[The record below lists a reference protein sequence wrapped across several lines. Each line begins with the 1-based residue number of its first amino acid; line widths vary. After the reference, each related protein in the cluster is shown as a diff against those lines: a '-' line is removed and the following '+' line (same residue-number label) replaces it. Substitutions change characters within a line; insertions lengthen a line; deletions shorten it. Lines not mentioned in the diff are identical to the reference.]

1 VIRLTLNRAG
11 SPRRPFCDG
20 ISRRNFLS
28 IGSLGLAGLTLPN
41 LLRAEQAR
49 PSATGQRSVIM
60 VYLSGG
66 LSHQD
71 TFDLKPNAPAEIRG
85 EFKPIASNVPGLQV
99 GELLPKL
106 SQTMHRIALLR
117 SLVGFRDEHTSFQ
130 NLTGFPMDEAIRD
143 RVPNVGCVVT
153 KALGSTD
160 PELPAYTDLFPIMQH
175 RPYNIPGSG
184 YLGRGADGVKVE
196 EQTLALMKLRELAPG
211 QLDDRRSLLHS
222 IDQFRR
228 DYDARAVAGMETS
241 YERAFNI
248 LTSSKMLEALD
259 ITQEPIGLRDRYG
272 HGSKQHIGDG
282 APMWN
287 DQLLAAR
294 RLVEA
299 GVRFVSVAY
308 GFWDTHG
315 NNFGHL
321 RQHLP
326 LFDAGISALINDI
339 YDRGLD
345 REVMVIVWGEF
356 GRTPKINANGGR
368 DHWAPVNS
376 ALIAGGG
383 CKVGQVIGS
392 TDSLGAYALDRPIH
406 FREVLATMYQHLGID
421 PTTFLR
427 DISNRPVP
435 VLAGQHEPIREIIA

>member
-1 VIRLTLNRAG
+1 VIRLPSNCHRFA
-11 SPRRPFCDG
+11 DG
-20 ISRRNFLS
+20 LSRRNVLTL
-28 IGSLGLAGLTLPN
+28 GSLGLAGMSLPN
-41 LLRAEQAR
+41 LLRAESS
-49 PSATGQRSVIM
+49 PLGNNSPRSVIM

-71 TFDLKPNAPAEIRG
+71 TFDLKPRAPAEIRG
-85 EFKPIASNVPGLQV
+85 EFKPIDSSVPGLQV

-106 SQTMHRIALLR
+106 SKTMHRIALLR

-130 NLTGFPMDEAIRD
+130 NLTGCPMDIAIRD

-153 KALGSTD
+153 KALGAVD
-160 PELPAYTDLFPIMQH
+160 PQIPAYADLFPIMQH

-211 QLDDRRSLLHS
+211 QLDDRRQLLSSL
-222 IDQFRR
+222 DQFRR
-228 DYDARAVAGMETS
+228 DYDTKAASGMETN
-241 YERAFNI
+241 YQRAFDI

-259 ITQEPIGLRDRYG
+259 ITREPLAVRDRYG
-272 HGSKQHIGDG
+272 HGSNRHIGDG

-321 RQHLP
+321 REHLP
-326 LFDAGISALINDI
+326 LFDAGISALIHDI

-345 REVMVIVWGEF
+345 KDVLVIVWGEF

-376 ALIAGGG
+376 ALLAGGNLR
-383 CKVGQVIGS
+383 VGQVIGS

-406 FREVLATMYQHLGID
+406 FREVFATMYRHLGIGPD
-421 PTTFLR
+421 SFLK
-427 DISNRPVP
+427 DIAGRPVP
-435 VLAGQHEPIREIIA
+435 VLAGEHEPIREVIG

>member
-1 VIRLTLNRAG
+1 MIRLPTAG
-11 SPRRPFCDG
+11 FRYCDG
-20 ISRRNFLS
+20 ISRRQFLS
-28 IGSLGLAGLTLPN
+28 IGSLGMAGLSLPN
-41 LLRAEQAR
+41 LLRAEQAQQK
-49 PSATGQRSVIM
+49 SGSHRSVIM

-85 EFKPIASNVPGLQV
+85 EFKPIDSCVPGIQV
-99 GELLPKL
+99 GELLPRL
-106 SQTMHRIALLR
+106 AQTMNRMTVLR

-130 NLTGFPMDEAIRD
+130 NLTGFPMDQAIRD
-143 RVPNVGCVVT
+143 RIPNVGCVIT

-211 QLDDRRSLLHS
+211 QLDDRRGLLQSL
-222 IDQFRR
+222 DQFRR
-228 DYDARAVAGMETS
+228 EYDARAVAGMETS
-241 YERAFNI
+241 YQRAFDI
-248 LTSSKMLEALD
+248 LTSSKMLESLD
-259 ITQEPIGLRDRYG
+259 LSKEPVAVRDRYG
-272 HGSKQHIGDG
+272 HGSNQHIGDG

-321 RQHLP
+321 KQHLP
-326 LFDAGISALINDI
+326 LFDVGISALINDI

-345 REVMVIVWGEF
+345 KDVMVIVWGEF

-383 CKVGQVIGS
+383 TKVGQVIGS

-406 FREVLATMYQHLGID
+406 FREVLATMYHHLGIVPD
-421 PTTFLR
+421 SFLR
-427 DISNRPVP
+427 DLSNRPVP
-435 VLAGQHEPIREIIA
+435 VLAGQHEVIKEVMGTA

>member
-1 VIRLTLNRAG
+1 MGRRL
-11 SPRRPFCDG
+11 P
-20 ISRRNFLS
+20 
-28 IGSLGLAGLTLPN
+28 
-41 LLRAEQAR
+41 
-49 PSATGQRSVIM
+49 QRSVIM

-71 TFDLKPNAPAEIRG
+71 TFDLKPNAPEEIRG
-85 EFKPIASNVPGLQV
+85 EFKPIASCVPGIQV

-106 SQTMHRIALLR
+106 SRTMHRIALLR

-130 NLTGFPMDEAIRD
+130 NLTGYPMDQALRE

-153 KALGSTD
+153 RALGAVD
-160 PELPAYTDLFPIMQH
+160 PQVPAYADLFPIMQH

-184 YLGRGADGVKVE
+184 YLGRSADGVKVE
-196 EQTLALMKLRELAPG
+196 EQTLALMKLREMAPG
-211 QLDDRRSLLHS
+211 QLDDRRQLLSS

-228 DYDARAVAGMETS
+228 DYDARAASGMETN
-241 YERAFNI
+241 YQRAFDI
-248 LTSSKMLEALD
+248 LTSSRMLEALD
-259 ITQEPIGLRDRYG
+259 IAREPVALRERYG
-272 HGSKQHIGDG
+272 QGSNQPIGDG

-326 LFDAGISALINDI
+326 LFDTGISALINDI

-345 REVMVIVWGEF
+345 KEVMVIVWGEF

-376 ALIAGGG
+376 ALIAGGNS
-383 CKVGQVIGS
+383 KVGQVIGS

-406 FREVLATMYQHLGID
+406 FREVLATMYTHLGIAPD
-421 PTTFLR
+421 TFLR
-427 DISNRPVP
+427 DVSNRPVP
-435 VLAGQHEPIREIIA
+435 VLAGQHEPIHEVIG